1 MSKEFY
7 FLFFFLCTKSWL
19 SNVVQWTIRLKRRDG
34 HLNTLYLFILFTK
47 PFLLKGC
54 FYGWRRHAA
63 CMQSMLLDQWSLAV
77 SLGQSQSQV
86 LQELVE
92 GEVDLRSEVSRVVH
106 GNDQHDVVGQHLKKK
121 KITYV
126 YDINWGV
133 LILL

>member
-1 MSKEFY
+1 MYQVLAVKCGAVDDS
-7 FLFFFLCTKSWL
+7 TKK
-19 SNVVQWTIRLKRRDG
+19 KRRTSE
-34 HLNTLYLFILFTK
+34 HFILIHFIHQTL
-47 PFLLKGC
+47 PFKGMFLWLATSC
-54 FYGWRRHAA
+54 
-63 CMQSMLLDQWSLAV
+63 CMYAVDALDQWSLAV

>member
-1 MSKEFY
+1 
-7 FLFFFLCTKSWL
+7 
-19 SNVVQWTIRLKRRDG
+19 
-34 HLNTLYLFILFTK
+34 
-47 PFLLKGC
+47 
-54 FYGWRRHAA
+54 
-63 CMQSMLLDQWSLAV
+63 MQSMLLDQWSLAV